1 MYSCLVTTGHVV
13 DIPTEGSSVSWDL
26 DHNVGEIR
34 VKEIKYLLQITG
46 LCEFVMVAVM
56 RSNLGQRT
64 VWKTK
69 PVAFTKYNTRTRSR
83 RANKPRQTDHIKAGM
98 AVPLAGD

>member
-1 MYSCLVTTGHVV
+1 MGK
-13 DIPTEGSSVSWDL
+13 G
-26 DHNVGEIR
+26 N
-34 VKEIKYLLQITG
+34 KIKYLLQITG

-69 PVAFTKYNTRTRSR
+69 PVAFTKYNTRTP
-83 RANKPRQTDHIKAGM
+83 RANRPYQTDHIKAGM